1 MHRAWIFFFVME
13 EAFAMAQRNK
23 GSPDEPGGQSPSQND
38 CGTWVRNI
46 NGGVFTSP
54 NYPTTYPPNKE
65 CVYILEALP
74 RQRIQ
79 LAFDKN
85 YYIEPSFECRFDHIE
100 IRDGPFGF
108 SPFIDRFCG
117 GKNPGLV
124 TSTGRF
130 MWIKFTSDEELE
142 GLGFRIKYTFVADPD
157 FHLHVGGLL
166 NPIPDCQFE
175 IGGSDGIIRSSQV
188 EEEEKVKPG
197 DALDC
202 IWTIRAPPQSKIYL
216 RFMEY
221 QMEHSNECQKN
232 FVAVYDGS
240 SSIENL
246 KAKFCSTVAN
256 DVMLNSGVGVVRMWA
271 DEKSRLGRFRMLF
284 TSFVDP
290 PCSGNSFF
298 CHSNMC
304 INNSLV
310 CNGVQNCV
318 YPWDENHCK
327 EKRSAGLFHQITKTH
342 GTVIGVSS
350 GIVLILLILSIL
362 VQMKQPR
369 KKVVVRRPGVF
380 NKAGFQEVF
389 DPPHYEL
396 FSLRDKEISS
406 DLADLSEELDS
417 FHKLRR
423 SSTMSR
429 CVYEHHCGSQASVA
443 PGGGSMKHS
452 RTTLSSMELS
462 YHNDFSKPPP
472 MKTFNSTSSYKK
484 SCYGYKQHSQTHDC
498 DQQVIEDR
506 VTEEIPCEIYGR
518 GGGGMGGGAMGGAMG
533 GGGASGIAGGGIGGG
548 VGITGGVAMAGG
560 MGMVGGGGMAGGM
573 GMLGGGGMAGPS
585 GITGGIGGGMAGAC
599 GTLGVRGNSARNSTI
614 IVDPQQRSMS
624 MDF

>member
-1 MHRAWIFFFVME
+1 MHRAWLLLVLIE
-13 EAFAMAQRNK
+13 EGFSLAQRTR
-23 GSPDEPGGQSPSQND
+23 GTQSEDAPRGNSD
-38 CGTWVRNI
+38 GCGTWTRNI
-46 NGGVFTSP
+46 SGGLFTSP
-54 NYPTTYPPNKE
+54 NYPNTYPPNKE

-79 LAFDKN
+79 LTFDKT

-100 IRDGPFGF
+100 VRDGPFGF
-108 SPFIDRFCG
+108 SPLIDRFCG
-117 GKNPGLV
+117 PKSPGV
-124 TSTGRF
+124 VASTGRF

-142 GLGFRIKYTFVADPD
+142 GLGFRILYTFIADPD

-175 IGGSDGIIRSSQV
+175 IGGSDGIVRSSQV
-188 EEEEKVKPG
+188 DEEEKIKMG
-197 DALDC
+197 DDVDC
-202 IWTIRAPPQSKIYL
+202 IWTIHAPPHSKIYL
-216 RFMEY
+216 RFLDY
-221 QMEHSNECQKN
+221 QMENSNECKKN

-240 SSIENL
+240 SAIENL

-256 DVMLNSGVGVVRMWA
+256 DVMLDTGVGVVRMWA
-271 DEKSRLGRFRMLF
+271 DRNSRLSRFRMLF

-290 PCSGNSFF
+290 PCPGTTFF

-327 EKRSAGLFHQITKTH
+327 ERKSKGLFHQITKTH
-342 GTVIGVSS
+342 GTVIGISTGV
-350 GIVLILLILSIL
+350 VLVLLIISVL

-369 KKVVVRRPGVF
+369 RKVVARRPAVF

-396 FSLRDKEISS
+396 FSLRDKELSS
-406 DLADLSEELDS
+406 DLAELSEELES

-429 CVYEHHCGSQASVA
+429 CVHEHHCGAQPVSA
-443 PGGGSMKHS
+443 GGSMKQS
-452 RTTLSSMELS
+452 RTTLNSMELS

-472 MKTFNSTSSYKK
+472 MKTFNSGAAAGTYKK
-484 SCYGYKQHSQTHDC
+484 SCYGYAKQTHNC
-498 DQQVIEDR
+498 AEQVIEDR
-506 VTEEIPCEIYGR
+506 VMEEVPCEIYVR
-518 GGGGMGGGAMGGAMG
+518 GGSAAGSVG
-533 GGGASGIAGGGIGGG
+533 SG
-548 VGITGGVAMAGG
+548 
-560 MGMVGGGGMAGGM
+560 
-573 GMLGGGGMAGPS
+573 
-585 GITGGIGGGMAGAC
+585 C
-599 GTLGVRGNSARNSTI
+599 GSISVRNHGSIRNSGAV
-614 IVDPQQRSMS
+614 VDPGQRSIS